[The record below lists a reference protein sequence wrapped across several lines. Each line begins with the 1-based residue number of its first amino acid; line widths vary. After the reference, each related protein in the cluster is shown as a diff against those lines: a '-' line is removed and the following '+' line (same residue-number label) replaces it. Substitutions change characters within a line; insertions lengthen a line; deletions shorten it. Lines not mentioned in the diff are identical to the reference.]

1 MRYPLAFM
9 LAAMCIASAPA
20 KRTHVTWENT
30 GNRDGRAVQRI
41 TVTGDCD
48 FSRLCF
54 NSLDNVTPLNPAD
67 TIVPIFP
74 GYSAI
79 ASPRF
84 TSGIDS
90 LVIELSSP
98 ALTRAQNAP
107 DGAHRVNRDG
117 TTEAVDYMRIS
128 FTSTA
133 QWADGS
139 RDAMPYG
146 DEIFAINETIRPS
159 AAPGAYDVVPSF
171 KKVSLGDGVLN
182 LPARLTIK
190 LTPMPDG
197 HYRITVGA
205 DGITVEAADATT
217 ARNAAA
223 SFRSQVMRP
232 GVAALPLAVIEDW
245 PDMDYRGMMID
256 IVRNYQTPDQLHK
269 LLRQMRDLRLNVLHF
284 HFADDEAWRLEMPSL
299 PELTSMASRR
309 GYSLDDADFLGQAYR
324 GDGNP
329 DSYST
334 TGNGFYT
341 RQEFIDLLRAATD
354 MGITVLPEVESPG
367 HARAAIKAME
377 HRARTTGD
385 TSYRLIHDGDT
396 SKYSSAQNYHDC
408 VMNPALE
415 GPYKFMGAVFDDL
428 IAMYD
433 EAGAPLPAIH
443 IGGDEVAHGSWN
455 GSDAAKK
462 FMADNGIKDEKGL
475 HAHFVNRIRH
485 MLAERG
491 LKMSGWQEI
500 SQVQGDEGLLAD
512 QLHSVN
518 FWINTSPANTEA
530 VRRSAQAGCPVIVT
544 NVDYFYFDQPFNK
557 HPEEPGLPWGG
568 YVDDLRTL
576 NGYPRSLYPADIPLA
591 GLSTTLFAETID
603 GPAMQD
609 RYIFPKVLGA
619 AERAWNNDSTYTD
632 PEFIAVMSER
642 FFPAWERARVDF
654 HVRQPGIKVENG
666 TVTMNSPYRNATI
679 RYTTDG
685 TEPTETSAVYTAP
698 FAANGSADIRARLFI
713 NGRQSLTTYTRR

>member
-1 MRYPLAFM
+1 MFF
-9 LAAMCIASAPA
+9 CIAAPA
-20 KRTHVTWENT
+20 KRTHVKWEHL
-30 GNRDGRAVQRI
+30 GNHDGRATQRI
-41 TVTGDCD
+41 TITGDCD

-54 NSLDNVTPLNPAD
+54 NSLDNATPINPAD

-79 ASPRF
+79 ASSRF
-84 TSGIDS
+84 APGIDK
-90 LVIELSSP
+90 LVIELSSH
-98 ALTRAQNAP
+98 AITRAQNVP

-117 TTEAVDYMRIS
+117 STEAVDFERVQ
-128 FTSTA
+128 FTSPA
-133 QWADGS
+133 QWADGE
-139 RDAMPYG
+139 RDPMPYG
-146 DEIFAINETIRPS
+146 DEIFAINEAMRPD
-159 AAPGAYDVVPSF
+159 AAPGPYDVVPSF
-171 KKVSLGDGVLN
+171 KKVALSPGSLA
-182 LPARLTIK
+182 LPAK
-190 LTPMPDG
+190 LTTKTTPMDAG
-197 HYRITVGA
+197 RYRITVA
-205 DGITVEAADATT
+205 PDGITVEAADETT

-223 SFRSQVMRP
+223 SFRAQVM
-232 GVAALPLAVIEDW
+232 LPTVKSLPHAVIEDW

-269 LLRQMRDLRLNVLHF
+269 LLRQMRDMRLNVLHF
-284 HFADDEAWRLEMPSL
+284 HFADDEAWRLEIPSI

-309 GYSLDDADFLGQAYR
+309 GYTLDDADFLAQAYR

-354 MGITVLPEVESPG
+354 MGITVLPEIESPG

-385 TSYRLIHDGDT
+385 TSLRLIHDGDT

-415 GPYKFMGAVFDDL
+415 GPYKFMATVFDD
-428 IAMYD
+428 IMAMYD

-443 IGGDEVAHGSWN
+443 IGGDEVADGAWN
-455 GSDAAKK
+455 GSEVAKK
-462 FMADNGIKDEKGL
+462 FMAANGIKDEKGL

-485 MLAERG
+485 ILNDRG

-500 SQVQGDEGLLAD
+500 SQVQSDEGSLAD
-512 QLHSVN
+512 QLYSVN
-518 FWINTSPANTEA
+518 FWINTSPKNTEA

-544 NVDYFYFDQPFNK
+544 NVDYFYLDQSFNK

-576 NGYPRSLYPADIPLA
+576 NGYPRALYPADIPLA
-591 GLSTTLFAETID
+591 GLSATLFAETIN

-609 RYIFPKVLGA
+609 RYIFPKVLGV
-619 AERAWNNDSTYTD
+619 AERAWNNDTTYTD
-632 PEFIAVMSER
+632 RQFTAIISER
-642 FFPAWERARVDF
+642 FFPAWERARVAF
-654 HVRQPGIKVENG
+654 HVRQPGIKIENG
-666 TVTMNSPYRNATI
+666 IVTMNAPYRDATI
-679 RYTTDG
+679 RYTLDG
-685 TEPTETSAVYTAP
+685 TEPDETSPLYTAP
-698 FAANGSADIRARLFI
+698 FPAGGAKDIRARLYTH
-713 NGRQSLTTYTRR
+713 GAHSLTTYPRP